1 VWNRGSASGPVDTG
15 GTLHGETHSVS
26 IGVSPGAVD
35 GLLPGANPFLV
46 ASHHI
51 ANRPTDAANLGQ
63 VARVDSDIEHRTHT
77 PITATHAN
85 QMTRRGVRTQ
95 PQPVASRRPRHTAQ
109 RPTQAYRFCRVRA
122 VWYQAMC
129 LRANNRRVP
138 PGSSASWSMTNRSPR
153 YERRS
158 SSV

>member
-1 VWNRGSASGPVDTG
+1 VWNRGSASGPVNTG

-26 IGVSPGAVD
+26 IGVSPGAVS

-77 PITATHAN
+77 PINATHAN

-95 PQPVASRRPRHTAQ
+95 PQPVATRCISSPQTYRAATDPDLQILSRAS
-109 RPTQAYRFCRVRA
+109 CV
-122 VWYQAMC
+122 VSGD
-129 LRANNRRVP
+129 VP
-138 PGSSASWSMTNRSPR
+138 
-153 YERRS
+153 
-158 SSV
+158 